1 MVAFLTKH
9 SQVTKINSRLRLLY
23 RQRRY
28 LSFPLHGSLCNAMIQ
43 PLFDYACNAWYP
55 SINKKLK
62 TRLKAAQNKCIR
74 FCLNLDDRFRL
85 KSKEFERINWLSVQE
100 RISQCSSCSIY
111 NFFSK
116 YSLDYFE
123 EFFFPAEETA
133 SQACFSFQKLNIP

>member
-9 SQVTKINSRLRLLY
+9 SPMTKINSRLRLLY

-28 LSFPLHGSLCNAMIQ
+28 LSFPLHGSLCNALIQ

-85 KSKEFERINWLSVQE
+85 KSKEFERINWISVQE

-111 NFFSK
+111 NFFQNTLWIILKNS
-116 YSLDYFE
+116 
-123 EFFFPAEETA
+123 FF
-133 SQACFSFQKLNIP
+133 QQKKLLVKHVFLFKN